1 MPWEGSQRLAST
13 PPASGQTPDNRRV
26 AGRGVINVPFPL
38 AEGPLPEGDTLGK
51 KTTVGGTMH
60 TKHAHLTPYSR
71 RDCRMGSTD
80 LPWEPQPAGDPGP
93 ANDLATESR
102 QAAQSPEELKEES
115 RKIRRLQM
123 VVNMVTQVIAQ
134 DPKLSVEQ
142 ASEMVADTRRLAL
155 SMFPDKELAFNLIFW
170 PRLQR
175 LMRERYRM
183 Q

>member
-1 MPWEGSQRLAST
+1 
-13 PPASGQTPDNRRV
+13 
-26 AGRGVINVPFPL
+26 
-38 AEGPLPEGDTLGK
+38 
-51 KTTVGGTMH
+51 
-60 TKHAHLTPYSR
+60 
-71 RDCRMGSTD
+71 MGSVD
-80 LPWEPQPAGDPGP
+80 LPWEPQRIAGP
-93 ANDLATESR
+93 ASPERPNHQPQS
-102 QAAQSPEELKEES
+102 QSPEELKEES

-134 DPKLSVEQ
+134 DSNLSVEQ